1 MARIS
6 TYPLDTNLAP
16 ADKWIG
22 SDSTNKKKTVNFS
35 LESVSNWL
43 NTSAAIDSQTLRFK
57 YQASATDANR
67 MKASI
72 SLDVDEA
79 APKTFSSVSKLV
91 FSINS
96 LKYASQGASLNI
108 SNFYKNPLIGSYVL
122 ISNVS
127 DVSIFGIYL
136 WNTAVEQVDD
146 NLFYDIGLTYVTGNG
161 TLENT
166 KDYFISLLQYDV
178 NAASGDKTEVFTQG
192 TAAAT
197 WVIDHSLNKFA
208 SVTIVDS
215 AEQTVIGNVV
225 YNSNSQITVTFNNP
239 FSGKAFL
246 N

>member
-1 MARIS
+1 M
-6 TYPLDTNLAP
+6 
-16 ADKWIG
+16 
-22 SDSTNKKKTVNFS
+22 
-35 LESVSNWL
+35 
-43 NTSAAIDSQTLRFK
+43 
-57 YQASATDANR
+57 
-67 MKASI
+67 
-72 SLDVDEA
+72 
-79 APKTFSSVSKLV
+79 
-91 FSINS
+91 
-96 LKYASQGASLNI
+96 
-108 SNFYKNPLIGSYVL
+108 
-122 ISNVS
+122 
-127 DVSIFGIYL
+127 

-239 FSGKAFL
+239 FSCKAFL